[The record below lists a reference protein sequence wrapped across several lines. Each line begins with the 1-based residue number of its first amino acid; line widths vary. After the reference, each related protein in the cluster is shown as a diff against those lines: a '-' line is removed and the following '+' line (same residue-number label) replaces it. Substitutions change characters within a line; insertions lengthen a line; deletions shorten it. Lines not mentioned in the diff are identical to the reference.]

1 MTNVKPIGSAEG
13 HPRASDGRCDRYA
26 IYERNGDVLTVE
38 YIGYRIG
45 DVTWG
50 LPLGGPGWS
59 PPVRFTSDAATFATV
74 KMFNVDG

>member
-1 MTNVKPIGSAEG
+1 MDKVKPIGLAEAA
-13 HPRASDGRCDRYA
+13 PRSSDNRIDRYH
-26 IYERNGDVLTVE
+26 IFERTGDVLTVE

-50 LPLGGPGWS
+50 LPLGGPAWS
-59 PPVRFTSDAATFATV
+59 PPIRYTSDATNFATV